1 MKRPFRF
8 ARAVGLALLTS
19 SLLASVAAA
28 QGRSPADARIIDG
41 YRLTMPMLRKVVPAL
56 YAPGAES
63 CPRDRRDPRTLG
75 IAEMAQMIDRCA
87 PMVQAL
93 RRAGVPSRE
102 GALVMASL
110 YRTAEAVAIRLGDAS
125 AVDPGPLRDN
135 ALLIQHNDA
144 EIKRLSGENR

>member
-1 MKRPFRF
+1 MTRPIRF
-8 ARAVGLALLTS
+8 ARALGLALLAT
-19 SLLASVAAA
+19 SLLTSGAAA

-41 YRLTMPMLRKVVPAL
+41 YRLTMPMLRKVLPAL

-75 IAEMAQMIDRCA
+75 IAEMAQMVDRCV

-102 GALVMASL
+102 AALVMASL
-110 YRTAEAVAIRLGDAS
+110 YRTAEAVAIRRGDAS

-135 ALLIQHNDA
+135 ALLMQQNDS
-144 EIKRLSGENR
+144 EIKRLTGED

>member
-1 MKRPFRF
+1 MTRPIRF
-8 ARAVGLALLTS
+8 ARALGLALLACS
-19 SLLASVAAA
+19 VLAPVATA

-41 YRLTMPMLRKVVPAL
+41 YRLTMPMLRKVLPAL
-56 YAPGAES
+56 YAPGAQS

-75 IAEMAQMIDRCA
+75 IAEMAQMVDRCA

-102 GALVMASL
+102 AALVMASL
-110 YRTAEAVAIRLGDAS
+110 YRTAEAVAIRRGDAS

-135 ALLIQHNDA
+135 ALLMQQNDS
-144 EIKRLSGENR
+144 EIKRLTGED